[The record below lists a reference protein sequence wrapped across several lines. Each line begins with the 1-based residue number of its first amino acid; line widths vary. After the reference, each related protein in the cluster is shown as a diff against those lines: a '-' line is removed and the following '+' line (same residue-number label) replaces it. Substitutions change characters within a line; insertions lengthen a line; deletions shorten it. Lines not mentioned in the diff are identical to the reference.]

1 MLLAC
6 LYLAFILKVLIFNCV
21 YACMLI
27 WICAYLCMCPH
38 RLEVGITPF
47 VEGVIDSLSQCEPPK
62 VGLGSQT

>member
-1 MLLAC
+1 MH
-6 LYLAFILKVLIFNCV
+6 IN
-21 YACMLI
+21 I

-38 RLEVGITPF
+38 RLEVGITPL